1 MRKQLIVLPV
11 ALVAAGLFLGP
22 IVIGQEKAT
31 PATYTPKTSF
41 VPPSTPWGHPDL
53 QGTYT
58 NKDENGVP
66 MERPNDLPAQGT
78 LNEAEFQRIVQQRL
92 DRARTIA
99 GRIGGAETGAGP
111 EHWYEHLDAQNH
123 ELWLIID
130 PPDGKTPPLTPDGQ
144 RRAAA
149 GRGGRGRVLESPEQ
163 HSLYDRCITRG
174 VLGSMLPVIYGNSY
188 RIVQAPDSVAIT
200 YEMIHETRVI
210 PLDSR
215 PFQASG
221 VRTYMGEARGHF
233 EGSTLVVESTNFT
246 DKTAIG
252 VNGGGTPHSTALKL
266 TERFTPID
274 AKTLRWQVTVDDP
287 QTWTRPW
294 TFAMPLKKDAT
305 QEPFEYACHEGNYAM
320 RNMLS
325 AVKAEREGK

>member
-1 MRKQLIVLPV
+1 
-11 ALVAAGLFLGP
+11 
-22 IVIGQEKAT
+22 
-31 PATYTPKTSF
+31 
-41 VPPSTPWGHPDL
+41 
-53 QGTYT
+53 
-58 NKDENGVP
+58 
-66 MERPNDLPAQGT
+66 MERPNDLPAQGV
-78 LNEAEFQRIVQQRL
+78 LSEAEFQRIVKQRL
-92 DRARTIA
+92 DRARTAA

-123 ELWLIID
+123 ELWLITD
-130 PPDGKTPPLTPDGQ
+130 PADGKTPALTPAGQ
-144 RRAAA
+144 ARAAA
-149 GRGGRGRVLESPEQ
+149 AREGRGRVLESPEQ

-174 VLGSMLPVIYGNSY
+174 VIGSMLPVIYGNSY
-188 RIVQAPDSVAIT
+188 RIVQSPDSVAIN

-210 PLDSR
+210 ALDDR
-215 PFQASG
+215 PFQAAG
-221 VRTYMGEARGHF
+221 ARTYMGEARGHF
-233 EGSTLVVESTNFT
+233 EGNTLVVESTNFT

-252 VNGGGTPHSTALKL
+252 VNGNGSFNSTQLKL

-274 AKTLRWQVTVDDP
+274 ARTLRWEVTVNDP
-287 QTWTRPW
+287 GTWTRPW